1 MGRILGTLPGLHLL
15 AQDTISNLENGN
27 MTIKRM
33 HKLMPHYVKA
43 LVMEESRRERPD
55 APLEDPNAPSV
66 LPKRAWRRRNSIE
79 PSAKQKLKEK
89 FKENPSP
96 TYEEITRLASEINL
110 DCKVVRNWFANERQH
125 RKHLC
130 NH

>member
-1 MGRILGTLPGLHLL
+1 MAKLPGLWSLT
-15 AQDTISNLENGN
+15 QQTISKLENGQLSHTN
-27 MTIKRM
+27 MI
-33 HKLMPHYVKA
+33 KLMPHYVKA

-55 APLEDPNAPSV
+55 APLEDPDAPI
-66 LPKRAWRRRNSIE
+66 LLRKRAWRRRNSIK

-89 FKENPSP
+89 FKENPRP
-96 TYEEITRLASEINL
+96 TYEEITRIASEINL
-110 DCKVVRNWFANERQH
+110 DYMVVRNWFANERQH